1 MQMKKTMKPLQEYTH
16 THTHTH
22 THTGHL
28 LNKKRVILLNN
39 KLSENNNKIYLNKS
53 AGITIISL
61 IVTIIVLL
69 ILAGISIATLTS
81 DNGIIK
87 QSKSAK
93 EKTEIS
99 EEKEAIQKAVI
110 GAIGT
115 NKRGNLEESELEKQ
129 LDKEFGTDKTTLLDA
144 GEEFDISIKN
154 TNRYYILDKDGNI
167 TDSCEIIKDIYPGDI
182 TRGKDGEILDGSEEH
197 PYEIWCIEDLIALSN
212 IVNATGIKY
221 VDNKP
226 VELTRTDAF
235 TGKYVK
241 LMRNLNFK
249 SKFSYADSERTDFG
263 NLNGIDND
271 GDKLINEMKTG
282 TGFPPIGRNYTM
294 VYRFFG

>member
-1 MQMKKTMKPLQEYTH
+1 MSE
-16 THTHTH
+16 
-22 THTGHL
+22 
-28 LNKKRVILLNN
+28 NN
-39 KLSENNNKIYLNKS
+39 KLYYTNNNKIYLNKS
-53 AGITIISL
+53 TGITIISL

-99 EEKEAIQKAVI
+99 EEKETIQKAVI

-115 NKRGNLEESELEKQ
+115 NKRGNLEESELQKQ

-144 GEEFDISIKN
+144 GKEFEISIKN
-154 TNRYYILDKDGNI
+154 TNRYYIVDKDGNI
-167 TDSCEIIKDIYPGDI
+167 TDLCEIIKDTYPGDI

-235 TGKYVK
+235 GGKYVK

-294 VYRFFG
+294 VYRV